1 MSQESTVPFVVAS
14 PGPEAEGEG
23 RDVGDGGD
31 GADVMLDAPPG
42 VPVPAET
49 VLDHPTPAPLGR
61 GRTRERERERDRS
74 GAGFP
79 LRLNNPAEGDLAAAA
94 AAVAALHAATGPEA
108 AVSVD
113 ALRTHESSPEKK
125 AKFSSGTKMPPPAFG
140 GTSGGESLG
149 GRGGAKGSGHHP
161 PLFHGGAAPPKAAA
175 TPNPLPTGAGPQVFH
190 LDAEPPW
197 LDAIRGDLK
206 EIVDTQR
213 QLAKDMAL
221 NSSELRGIQ
230 EGVRNLSIGQ
240 ESLTRRADEQEASL
254 EQMKRELREMEREV
268 QQLRSAP
275 PTRGPSPVS
284 TPRNGVSAPAS
295 PRGREIDELQLVIG
309 GWQEARRQEIEE
321 DVKAIFAALNAAPLL
336 KQVYV
341 PYVRSGFCRVELVY
355 PEHDLWKQRKLQGTV
370 LQHIKDL
377 NFQSRA
383 AGQEAS
389 RLWCSRNRTQ
399 QERAKIRAILSTQA
413 LCVRHLGESMVDRDW
428 RGKIWANS
436 VQVLHHVDTMRRPL
450 NTLMLVDTRGN
461 ETGWFLD
468 VDQISGVLGVTRDVV
483 FKHYDAE

>member
-1 MSQESTVPFVVAS
+1 MRAVLRRRRSCRR
-14 PGPEAEGEG
+14 GPKCPPLPLGARGGGEG
-23 RDVGDGGD
+23 
-31 GADVMLDAPPG
+31 
-42 VPVPAET
+42 
-49 VLDHPTPAPLGR
+49 
-61 GRTRERERERDRS
+61 
-74 GAGFP
+74 
-79 LRLNNPAEGDLAAAA
+79 
-94 AAVAALHAATGPEA
+94 
-108 AVSVD
+108 
-113 ALRTHESSPEKK
+113 
-125 AKFSSGTKMPPPAFG
+125 
-140 GTSGGESLG
+140 SGGS
-149 GRGGAKGSGHHP
+149 GGAKGSGHHP
-161 PLFHGGAAPPKAAA
+161 PLFHGGGAAPTSKAAA
-175 TPNPLPTGAGPQVFH
+175 TPNPLSVGAGPQVFH

-221 NSSELRGIQ
+221 NSNELRGIQ

-240 ESLTRRADEQEASL
+240 ESLTRRADEQEATL

-284 TPRNGVSAPAS
+284 TPRSGVPAPAS

-321 DVKAIFAALNAAPLL
+321 DVKAIFTALNAAPLL

-383 AGQEAS
+383 VGQESS

-428 RGKIWANS
+428 RGKVWANS
-436 VQVLHHVDTMRRPL
+436 VQILHHVDTTRRPL

-468 VDQISGVLGVTRDVV
+468 VDQISGVLGVTREVILR
-483 FKHYDAE
+483 HYDAE